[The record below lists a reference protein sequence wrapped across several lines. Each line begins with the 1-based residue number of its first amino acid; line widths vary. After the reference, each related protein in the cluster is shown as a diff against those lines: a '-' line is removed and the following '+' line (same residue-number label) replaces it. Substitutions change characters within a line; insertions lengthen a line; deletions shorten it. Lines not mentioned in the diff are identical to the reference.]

1 MAEQSTQSFARHAR
15 YDPAFHFFVLPVF
28 VASWIMSIVFVVRHP
43 GYYAAW
49 GVVLA
54 TAALIAVFKIR
65 TYSLR
70 VQDRL
75 IRLEERLRLAAIL
88 PESNRP
94 QIAKLKEGQLIGLRF
109 ASDEEVA
116 VLAQRALSEN
126 LSRAD
131 IKKSVKTWRPDY
143 WRV

>member
-1 MAEQSTQSFARHAR
+1 MAEQPTQSFARHAR

-54 TAALIAVFKIR
+54 TATLIAVFKIR

-70 VQDRL
+70 VQDRV
-75 IRLEERLRLAAIL
+75 IRLEERLRLAAVL
-88 PESNRP
+88 PESTRP

-116 VLAQRALSEN
+116 VLAQRALSES